1 MIKVKRNIVMREM
14 KTTREFKRHL
24 VPLQSSA
31 SGFTY
36 SVTIRK
42 WELRAWGETRKQEGC
57 DNKVTRQRLHCHR
70 EPHMV

>member
-36 SVTIRK
+36 SVTIPGR
-42 WELRAWGETRKQEGC
+42 T
-57 DNKVTRQRLHCHR
+57 DTDIH
-70 EPHMV
+70 